1 MTKRQIIFSL
11 CLGIGI
17 MLISEVAV
25 ATETRINYLLKMG
38 ISHGNI
44 QSIQNLERKVLQD
57 FKTSNSAEM
66 ASKRSRNKTK
76 NHQSHLSQTKTQ
88 LKRTA
93 FLYNQVLKKHLQP
106 QQIASYMNYLNASR
120 ELIHIPG
127 GFYSPYILGS
137 FIRF

>member
-11 CLGIGI
+11 CLSIGI

-38 ISHGNI
+38 ISQGNI

-57 FKTSNSAEM
+57 FKTSNSADI
-66 ASKRSRNKTK
+66 ASKRSRTKTREY
-76 NHQSHLSQTKTQ
+76 QSHLSQTRTQ
-88 LKRTA
+88 LRRTA
-93 FLYNQVLKKHLQP
+93 SLYNQVLKKHLKP
-106 QQIASYMNYLNASR
+106 QQIAGYMNHLNTSR

-127 GFYSPYILGS
+127 GFYSPHILSS